1 MTELP
6 LFYQRP
12 VPLSTQRHAAWRLK
26 PGNLDF
32 AAPCTAL
39 PVVTDEFAP
48 ASRSYLLL
56 FSAQDAMP
64 LVLLGLER
72 RNLFVEGGEWA
83 KEHYVPAYVRRYPF
97 VFVRTPDQDGY
108 ALAIDADSG
117 RVAESGDEGVAL
129 FEGEQP
135 SALTRQA
142 LEFCSRFTGEH
153 LATQAFAQALKTHG
167 LLASRD
173 ASVTLPGGRRL
184 NVTGFEVVDAEKFAA
199 LPEDVIVEWHRKGW
213 LALVHFHMASLSRFS
228 ELLSRQSA
236 QETTA

>member
-6 LFYQRP
+6 LFYRRP
-12 VPLSTQRHAAWRLK
+12 VPLSTHRHAEWRLK

-32 AAPCTAL
+32 AAQCTAL

-48 ASRSYLLL
+48 ASRSYPLL

-72 RNLFVEGGEWA
+72 RNLFVEDGEWA
-83 KEHYVPAYVRRYPF
+83 QDHYVPAYVRRYPF
-97 VFVRTPDQDGY
+97 VFVRTPDPEGY

-117 RVAESGDEGVAL
+117 RVVEAGDEGVAL
-129 FEGEQP
+129 FDGDQP
-135 SALTRQA
+135 STLTRQA

-153 LATQAFAQALKTHG
+153 LATQAFSQALKSNG

-173 ASVTLPGGRRL
+173 ASVTMPGGRRL
-184 NVTGFEVVDAEKFAA
+184 NVTGFDVVDAEKFSA
-199 LPEDVIVEWHRKGW
+199 LPEEVVVEWHRKGW
-213 LALVHFHMASLSRFS
+213 LALVHFHMASLSRFG
-228 ELLSRQSA
+228 ELLSRQGA
-236 QETTA
+236 HPAA